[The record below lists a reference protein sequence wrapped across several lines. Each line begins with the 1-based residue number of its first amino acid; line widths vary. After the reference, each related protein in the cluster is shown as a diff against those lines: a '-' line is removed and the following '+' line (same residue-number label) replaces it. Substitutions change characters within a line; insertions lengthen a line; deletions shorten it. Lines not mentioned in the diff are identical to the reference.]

1 MSLSLRLALL
11 TQVVAAFNAGHFK
24 GSRTTSLATN
34 GTEDSLVY
42 SGVTNAVGMFDL
54 RAPTQ
59 AAASAG
65 KAPANGAKS
74 GQPVGV
80 QVDEKLMEQLEK
92 DLSPACSKRY
102 VAMMK
107 GEGPEMHT
115 FNQHAPKD
123 TKGKQCEQELK
134 GNECKTLARMSE
146 SQQVPDGRK
155 MTAKTKVEGI
165 SCLPKE
171 CTEQKDLAVL
181 ATFMHRQTKEIFPDE
196 RIKVALHVDCSASG
210 GAIVDATGGVAE
222 VAPEPKK
229 SGASVLVSLTPLV
242 ALLLSLLA

>member
-1 MSLSLRLALL
+1 MSFRLALL
-11 TQVVAAFNAGHFK
+11 IPVVAAFNAGHFK
-24 GSRTTSLATN
+24 GSRTTSLTTN

-42 SGVTNAVGMFDL
+42 SGVTKSFAMFDL

-65 KAPANGAKS
+65 KAPATGAKS

-107 GEGPEMHT
+107 GEGPQMHS

-123 TKGKQCEQELK
+123 TKGEQCEKELQ
-134 GNECKTLARMSE
+134 GAECSTLAKMME

-210 GAIVDATGGVAE
+210 GAVVDATGGPAE

-229 SGASVLVSLTPLV
+229 SGASVLVSLTPLIT
-242 ALLLSLLA
+242 LLFSLWA